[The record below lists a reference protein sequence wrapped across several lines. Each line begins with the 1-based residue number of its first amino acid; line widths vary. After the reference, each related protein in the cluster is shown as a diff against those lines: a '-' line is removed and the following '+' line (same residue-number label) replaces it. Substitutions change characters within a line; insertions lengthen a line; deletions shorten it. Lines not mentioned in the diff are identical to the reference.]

1 MCRLTVAPRLTAVL
15 FDLDGTLLD
24 SFDLISES
32 FKQACRQ
39 VLNRDLSHKEVMARW
54 GWPLRFRFEAVDSSR
69 VDALIDAYQARYRA
83 SHDRMIA
90 LFPGVREMLDA
101 LKTHRIRMGIVTSK
115 RRPTTRLAIERLQL
129 SPYFDAVVTEQD
141 VPAPKPAP
149 DPVFAALREL
159 DAAAEDA
166 LMVGDAVFDMQA
178 AQAAGVR
185 GAAALWGTREEDALL
200 ATGPDFILRAPADL
214 VALVEKHR

>member
-1 MCRLTVAPRLTAVL
+1 MAPRLTALL

-39 VLNRDLSHKEVMARW
+39 VLNRDLSHDEVMARW
-54 GWPLRFRFEAVDSSR
+54 GWPLRFRFEAVDPAR
-69 VDALIDAYQARYRA
+69 VDALVDAYQAYYHA
-83 SHDRMIA
+83 NHDRMIA
-90 LFPGVREMLDA
+90 LFPGIREMLEA

-115 RRPTTRLAIERLQL
+115 RRPTTRLAIERLHL
-129 SPYFDAVVTEQD
+129 TPYFGAVVTEQD

-149 DPVFAALREL
+149 DAVFAALREL
-159 DAAAEDA
+159 DAAAEEA

-185 GAAALWGTREEDALL
+185 GAAALWGTREQDALL
-200 ATGPDFILRAPADL
+200 ATGPDFRLRAPADL
-214 VALVEKHR
+214 VALVDKSP

>member
-1 MCRLTVAPRLTAVL
+1 MCRLRVAPRLTTVL

-24 SFDLISES
+24 SFELISES

-39 VLNRDLSHKEVMARW
+39 VLNRDLSHEEVMARW
-54 GWPLRFRFEAVDSSR
+54 GWPLRFRFEAVDPAR
-69 VDALIDAYQARYRA
+69 VDALIHAYQTCYHAN
-83 SHDRMIA
+83 HDRMIA
-90 LFPGVREMLDA
+90 LFPGIREMLEA
-101 LKTHRIRMGIVTSK
+101 LKTYQIRMGIVTSK
-115 RRPTTRLAIERLQL
+115 RRPTTRLAIERLHL
-129 SPYFDAVVTEQD
+129 SPYFGAVVTEQD

-149 DPVFAALREL
+149 DPVFAALRVL
-159 DAAAEDA
+159 GSAAEDA

-200 ATGPDFILRAPADL
+200 ATGPDFTLRAPADL